1 MIPWMVVAV
10 QLAWM
15 VFAAFLGASGFL
27 SNWDALP
34 PRLPF
39 LPLGCLIVFILIGRT
54 GFVRQGLKHVSIV
67 GPILFQSMRIL
78 VESGFWWLH
87 CEGQAPVQVTWKGVN
102 HDLWAGISAPVMAMA
117 VYLRWIRV
125 DRTAGMLTVL
135 VWNLL
140 GLGLLMS
147 AIFSIAS
154 SVPGPIFLGWS
165 TGSFPSIVH
174 WPAVWVASFL
184 APSVVFV
191 HIFSIRQC
199 LLQRNTLRQVEASM
213 FVGRTRAQ

>member
-1 MIPWMVVAV
+1 MALVIAFTASTFFFLLAVGWSLGSFWLGARTIASKAQRSSRMIPWMVVAV

-125 DRTAGMLTVL
+125 DRAAGMLTVL

-165 TGSFPSIVH
+165 TGSFPSIVCR
-174 WPAVWVASFL
+174 FL
-184 APSVVFV
+184 
-191 HIFSIRQC
+191 I
-199 LLQRNTLRQVEASM
+199 
-213 FVGRTRAQ
+213 